1 MNCETVR
8 KSLSL
13 LLYGELAFDDEEQ
26 VYLHLD
32 GCESCRAELARER
45 DVHAACDSG
54 ELEPPA
60 DLLLESRQALRRRL
74 SEARDERGR
83 HSFWD
88 FFQVRWVPSYMRPVG
103 ALALVAVGFF
113 GARIGGGG
121 AFGALHT
128 ASVLNEPA
136 ASRVR
141 YVEPEPSGEVQ
152 IVVDE
157 TRQRVLSGR
166 LDDERIRRLLLAAA
180 KDPADPGLRVESVD
194 ILRGS
199 SQSEDVRAALLYAL
213 QHDSNAGVR
222 LKALDG
228 LRPYA
233 DNADVRK
240 ALTHALLSDNNPGL
254 RTEAIDLLMQSKEQQ
269 PLVGVLQ
276 ELLRKEDNNYVRL
289 RCEKVL
295 QQMNASLE
303 MY

>member
-1 MNCETVR
+1 MNCETAR

-13 LLYGELAFDDEEQ
+13 LLYGELAFEEEER
-26 VYLHLD
+26 VWRHVD
-32 GCESCRAELARER
+32 GCESCRGALAQER
-45 DVHAACDSG
+45 QFHAACDSQ
-54 ELEPPA
+54 ELEPPP
-60 DLLLESRQALRRRL
+60 DLLLQSRLALRRRL
-74 SEARDERGR
+74 SSAREERAR
-83 HSFWD
+83 HGIWD
-88 FFQVRWVPSYMRPVG
+88 FFQVRWAPSYLRPVG

-113 GARIGGGG
+113 GARVTGGGS
-121 AFGALHT
+121 FLPFHT
-128 ASVLNEPA
+128 AGLLTEPA

-194 ILRGS
+194 ILRAS

-233 DNADVRK
+233 DDAEVRK
-240 ALTHALLSDNNPGL
+240 ALTHALLADDNPGL
-254 RTEAIDLLMQSKEQQ
+254 RTEAIDLLTQSKERQ

-289 RCEKVL
+289 RCKKVL

>member
-1 MNCETVR
+1 MNCETAR
-8 KSLSL
+8 RSFSL
-13 LLYGELAFDDEEQ
+13 LLYGELAFDDEER

-32 GCESCRAELARER
+32 SCESCRAELERER
-45 DVHAACDSG
+45 KFQTVCDSG
-54 ELEPPA
+54 EVEPPA
-60 DLLLESRQALRRRL
+60 ELLLESRQALRRRL
-74 SEARDERGR
+74 LAARRERAQ

-88 FFQVRWVPSYMRPVG
+88 FFKIRWVPSYLRPVG
-103 ALALVAVGFF
+103 ALALVAAGFF

-121 AFGALHT
+121 GFGPFHT
-128 ASVLNEPA
+128 AGVLAEPA

-166 LDDERIRRLLLAAA
+166 LDDERIRHLLLAAA
-180 KDPADPGLRVESVD
+180 KDPADPGLRVESMD
-194 ILRGS
+194 ILRAN
-199 SQSEDVRAALLYAL
+199 SQSEDIRAALLYAL

-228 LRPYA
+228 LRAYA
-233 DNADVRK
+233 DDPEVRK
-240 ALTHALLSDNNPGL
+240 ALTHVLLADNNPGL
-254 RTEAIDLLMQSKEQQ
+254 RTEAIDLLTQSKERQ

-276 ELLRKEDNNYVRL
+276 ELLRKENNNYVRL
-289 RCEKVL
+289 RCQKVL

>member
-1 MNCETVR
+1 MNCETAR
-8 KSLSL
+8 KSLLL
-13 LLYGELAFDDEEQ
+13 LLYGELAFDDEER
-26 VYLHLD
+26 LHLHLE

-45 DVHAACDSG
+45 RFHGACDKR
-54 ELEPPA
+54 ELEPPS
-60 DLLLESRQALRRRL
+60 DLLLQSRLALRQRL
-74 SEARDERGR
+74 SDAREERSR
-83 HSFWD
+83 HNVWD
-88 FFQVRWVPSYMRPVG
+88 FFQIRWAPSYLLRPVG
-103 ALALVAVGFF
+103 ALALVAAGFF
-113 GARIGGGG
+113 GARMTGGGSG
-121 AFGALHT
+121 PFRT
-128 ASVLNEPA
+128 ASLLPEPA

-141 YVEPEPSGEVQ
+141 YVVPEASGEVQ

-157 TRQRVLSGR
+157 TRQRVVSGH

-194 ILRGS
+194 ILRAS

-233 DNADVRK
+233 DKADVRK
-240 ALTHALLSDNNPGL
+240 ALTHALLADDNPGL
-254 RTEAIDLLMQSKEQQ
+254 RTEAIDLLTQSKEQQ

-276 ELLRKEDNNYVRL
+276 ELLRKEDNTYVRL
-289 RCEKVL
+289 RCKKVL

>member
-13 LLYGELAFDDEEQ
+13 VLYGELSFDAEEQ
-26 VYLHLD
+26 VYLHLE
-32 GCESCRAELARER
+32 GCADCRAQMAKER
-45 DVHAACDSG
+45 RLHAAFDAC

-60 DLLLESRQALRRRL
+60 DLLVESRHALRSRL
-74 SEARDERGR
+74 SEQRREAR
-83 HSFWD
+83 HSIWD
-88 FFQVRWVPSYMRPVG
+88 FFQIRWVPGYLRPVG
-103 ALALVAVGFF
+103 ALALVAAGFF
-113 GARIGGGG
+113 GARITGG
-121 AFGALHT
+121 ALGPYHAAGIL
-128 ASVLNEPA
+128 AEPA

-166 LDDERIRRLLLAAA
+166 LDDERIRRLLFAAA
-180 KDPADPGLRVESVD
+180 KDPADPGLRVESMD
-194 ILRGS
+194 ILRAN

-228 LRPYA
+228 LRPYVE
-233 DNADVRK
+233 DPNVRK
-240 ALTHALLSDNNPGL
+240 ALTHSLLADDNPGL
-254 RTEAIDLLMQSKEQQ
+254 RTEAIDLLTKSKEQQ

-289 RCEKVL
+289 RCQKVL